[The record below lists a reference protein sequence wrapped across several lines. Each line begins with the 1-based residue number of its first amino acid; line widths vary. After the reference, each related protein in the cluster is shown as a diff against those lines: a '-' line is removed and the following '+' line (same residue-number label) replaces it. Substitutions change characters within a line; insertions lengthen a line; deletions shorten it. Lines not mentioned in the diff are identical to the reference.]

1 MEHLLADTR
10 KRYYI
15 LWTTTLR
22 SMDLIKYIVSFHNAK
37 LWCPVFKCTDLSGQE
52 EEIQIYPS
60 YYFIYATY
68 SQCINIKDYINSR
81 KYKGIQFM
89 EQDDKLAY
97 LKNFEIEQIKYIEEN
112 YTMDKHLGINPNI
125 KTGTNVVILQGP
137 FAGIKGEVLQV
148 KGTEV
153 QLNITDKGIKLWCA
167 CDNIKIKG

>member
-1 MEHLLADTR
+1 
-10 KRYYI
+10 
-15 LWTTTLR
+15 
-22 SMDLIKYIVSFHNAK
+22 
-37 LWCPVFKCTDLSGQE
+37 
-52 EEIQIYPS
+52 
-60 YYFIYATY
+60 
-68 SQCINIKDYINSR
+68 
-81 KYKGIQFM
+81 M